1 MKQCGR
7 QQGKLLRRSA
17 RKSAIRLP
25 EPLCLCVKLA
35 SARQLIFM
43 CMGVCRGVAVCK
55 TRRVQYKPFAP
66 AAAGLIGLWGYRKV
80 GHLRASLFN
89 AVPVAACERLADFM
103 TSFAAKH
110 RRHVHV
116 GQARHAES

>member
-1 MKQCGR
+1 MTT
-7 QQGKLLRRSA
+7 
-17 RKSAIRLP
+17 
-25 EPLCLCVKLA
+25 KLA
-35 SARQLIFM
+35 ACLVLLLPAVTFAAPTPQLE
-43 CMGVCRGVAVCK
+43 
-55 TRRVQYKPFAP
+55 TRFQEQA

-116 GQARHAES
+116 GQARHAEA